1 MIASQGAHQG
11 QPYLRSTRRLRPPR
25 PYTPTPD
32 GFERF
37 LRESVGLPM
46 GETTTDE
53 AAASAASRGIPSQ
66 VTSTPMTPTRVNPI
80 TTKPRNFWGFAF
92 LSPVRVPIRHGVASA
107 WTSRPR
113 RTGLPPTLAS
123 SRV

>member
-46 GETTTDE
+46 ERPRPTRLPRAPHRG
-53 AAASAASRGIPSQ
+53 ASR
-66 VTSTPMTPTRVNPI
+66 R
-80 TTKPRNFWGFAF
+80 R
-92 LSPVRVPIRHGVASA
+92 
-107 WTSRPR
+107 SRARP
-113 RTGLPPTLAS
+113 
-123 SRV
+123 